1 MSGVAMGVCSR
12 HWDTISK
19 KLKHFCNKLMCKL
32 LWQCFTCGRACSSWV
47 QVTVMYENAV
57 REKEGVIGKLAL
69 LEEGRRR
76 LVDET
81 TAAEQK
87 HREDTDVSVPSSHM
101 YIMYIRGVVVHCRH
115 NITQSDCILLSL
127 VSLRTH
133 KVPHS
138 RAPPSSCDQCH
149 SPLFTLCRICI
160 V

>member
-1 MSGVAMGVCSR
+1 
-12 HWDTISK
+12 
-19 KLKHFCNKLMCKL
+19 
-32 LWQCFTCGRACSSWV
+32 
-47 QVTVMYENAV
+47 MYENAV

-87 HREDTDVSVPSSHM
+87 HREDADVSVPSSHM
-101 YIMYIRGVVVHCRH
+101 YIMYIRGVVVHSRH

-127 VSLRTH
+127 VSLNTH

-138 RAPPSSCDQCH
+138 WAPPSSCDLQCH
-149 SPLFTLCRICI
+149 SHFLLCADLHCMKKDNRHLSFSYEWGVEQGEVQSPLAQLFFGWVGVCSLYMFRAI
-160 V
+160 